1 MFTHVL
7 PKGPSMSSRAASRPA
22 ERTTPPPESAATR
35 REQILRAAMDCFA
48 ARGFRGTTTRDIA
61 AGVGI
66 TEAALYRHFESKEA
80 LYKAILDAK
89 AAAPPLDEAVA
100 DAAAR
105 GDDRAVFLGLARA
118 ILEGV
123 ARDPSFLRILFYSGL
138 EGHAL
143 SEPFFAKRVRRLREF
158 LAEYLARRMR
168 EGAFRTMDPAL
179 GARAFLGMVMDF
191 MVVREVFGQHD
202 VYPHPVEQAAETFV
216 DLFLD
221 GICAQEK
228 NRAR

>member
-80 LYKAILDAK
+80 LYKAVLERAIEHLDA
-89 AAAPPLDEAVA
+89 
-100 DAAAR
+100 
-105 GDDRAVFLGLARA
+105 
-118 ILEGV
+118 
-123 ARDPSFLRILFYSGL
+123 
-138 EGHAL
+138 
-143 SEPFFAKRVRRLREF
+143 
-158 LAEYLARRMR
+158 
-168 EGAFRTMDPAL
+168 AL
-179 GARAFLGMVMDF
+179 GATGAVGRYGPTPRALLRSARAAPDAFTVLWRHA
-191 MVVREVFGQHD
+191 VREPAFASIVDDARQRLVRTTRD
-202 VYPHPVEQAAETFV
+202 ALADRVEPSQRRWAARAAIAYLVESVLVWIEDGDERLDDRFV
-216 DLFLD
+216 AATDAAL
-221 GICAQEK
+221 
-228 NRAR
+228 RAGVRAWSRSAG